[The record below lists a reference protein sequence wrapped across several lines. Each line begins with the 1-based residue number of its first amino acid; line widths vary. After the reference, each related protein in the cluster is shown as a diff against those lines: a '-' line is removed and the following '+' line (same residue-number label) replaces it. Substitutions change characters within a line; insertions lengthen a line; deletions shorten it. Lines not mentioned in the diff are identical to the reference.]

1 MSQHAEITSPATRL
15 GEEPLVHPTAVITQS
30 TLGRF
35 TEITE
40 HCKITETDIVDY
52 SYVM

>member
-1 MSQHAEITSPATRL
+1 MNANTEHQTLPTPKLSDVPW
-15 GEEPLVHPTAVITQS
+15 VDPTAVVSQS

-40 HCKITETDIVDY
+40 H
-52 SYVM
+52 